1 MEDIPEGGR
10 MSKGGTSRR
19 VEVVLIGASAG
30 GMHALSR
37 LLPMLPGDFPCPV
50 VIVQH
55 LHPDQDLFMAEYFDR
70 LCALTV
76 KEAEEKEPLVPGF
89 CYLAPPD
96 YHLLIERDGT
106 LSLSTEEK
114 VNHSRPSIDVLLE
127 SAAVAFGAG
136 AMAVMLTGASR
147 DGAAGL
153 AAVRSNG
160 GLAVVQDP
168 ATAEYPLMPQAALD
182 AAGADH
188 VLPIEGIGELLRQMT
203 KRLAQANDKAGD
215 R

>member
-1 MEDIPEGGR
+1 MRQMETFR
-10 MSKGGTSRR
+10 TR

-30 GMHALSR
+30 GMNALRR
-37 LLPMLPGDFPCPV
+37 LLPLLPGVFPCPV

-55 LHPDQDLFMAEYFDR
+55 VHPEQDTFMAEYFNS

-76 KEAEEKEPLVPGF
+76 KEAEEKEELVPCF

-96 YHLLIERDGT
+96 YHLLIELDRT
-106 LSLSTEEK
+106 FSLSTEEK

-127 SAAVAFGAG
+127 SASVAFGPG

-168 ATAEYPLMPQAALD
+168 STAEYPLMPQAALD
-182 AAGADH
+182 TAGADY
-188 VLPIEGIGELLRQMT
+188 VLSLEAIGELLLQLTRP
-203 KRLAQANDKAGD
+203 LAHVNDKIGD
-215 R
+215 Q